1 MVSSIK
7 PAEEVSSAGTIF
19 DNNLIWLN
27 TKEAAAFLRRSVGQI
42 RNMVW
47 RGQLKAKKFHGRLL
61 FNKWSLQTLVEN
73 STY

>member
-27 TKEAAAFLRRSVGQI
+27 TKEAARFLRRSVGQI

-47 RGQLKAKKFHGRLL
+47 RGQLKARKFRGRLL
-61 FNKWSLQTLVEN
+61 FEKWALQTLVEN